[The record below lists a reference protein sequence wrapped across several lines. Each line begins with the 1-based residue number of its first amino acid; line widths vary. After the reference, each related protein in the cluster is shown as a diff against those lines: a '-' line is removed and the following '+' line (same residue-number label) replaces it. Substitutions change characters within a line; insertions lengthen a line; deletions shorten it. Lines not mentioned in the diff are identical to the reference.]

1 MEQVI
6 SKTIDSD
13 DELIEEKLDMKI
25 KDAEEELHSFDNPQT
40 IESGLENMDP
50 LIKQK
55 FHEHLNKMPR
65 NELIKLIASLGE
77 SKNNL
82 GSDYNFGGM
91 SQNVKKTAKERLAE
105 KIDVMKT
112 KRMSRFVLNKQ
123 QEKNELMKTEQEYLH
138 RITDAD
144 IDEID
149 NVQNTETNVQIFLT
163 KSQKKRMKNKERLA
177 RKKLQT
183 ISEISEIDLSD
194 SE

>member
-183 ISEISEIDLSD
+183 ISETSEIDLTD